1 MESMEAIRSFSSK
14 RSGPAREAQPFV
26 EAREQIVRL
35 ENVLAAIIFGETKGL
50 NATQERWVRAARA
63 KMTDRE
69 AAAFPKMGSDEIY
82 ALARALHERAQEDP
96 ATRYGADAGQRLAA

>member
-1 MESMEAIRSFSSK
+1 MESMEAIRNLASK
-14 RSGPAREAQPFV
+14 QTEPAREARPFA
-26 EAREQIVRL
+26 EAGDQIARL

-50 NATQERWVRAARA
+50 NAAQERWVRAARA

-69 AAAFPKMGSDEIY
+69 AAAFPKMSSEEIY
-82 ALARALHERAQEDP
+82 TLARALHERAQEDP